1 MCSNF
6 LFNSDPL
13 PHSATQSKSRH
24 ADVEGDYAELSR
36 NAPKRNELREN
47 DKSISIAK
55 LEDLAK
61 RFLKCVQHDAHVA
74 CMRNTRILDTYV
86 YSFVRVYIY
95 IYIFFLMLYFS
106 YVSMYVYVCM
116 CTCMYYGSAEVFARD
131 FRTIKTQT
139 YAGKRDVHIGLAWK
153 RFNSLLFYIVSI
165 FVNLPG
171 DYFSIGSITRRAQ
184 VNKDNT
190 SRYVRCC

>member
-1 MCSNF
+1 MINRYQLRNSRISPRDSSNACSTT
-6 LFNSDPL
+6 
-13 PHSATQSKSRH
+13 HTWRACATLVYLIR
-24 ADVEGDYAELSR
+24 
-36 NAPKRNELREN
+36 
-47 DKSISIAK
+47 
-55 LEDLAK
+55 
-61 RFLKCVQHDAHVA
+61 
-74 CMRNTRILDTYV
+74 TYIV
-86 YSFVRVYIY
+86 PYVYIY

-153 RFNSLLFYIVSI
+153 RFNSLLFHIVSI

-190 SRYVRCC
+190 SRYVRCCWFCYCGIYSAIKWYYLAISLIPWRYKWIFYTNRGES